1 MPVRDTAT
9 IGAQTQMMNTA
20 LSPVT
25 KGGEGEVVPKSKN
38 PAPGKT
44 SAAPM
49 VLATASSETC

>member
-1 MPVRDTAT
+1 MPVMDTAT
-9 IGAQTQMMNTA
+9 IGAQTQMMKTA

-25 KGGEGEVVPKSKN
+25 KGGEREVVPKFRA

-49 VLATASSETC
+49 VLATAYINT

>member
-1 MPVRDTAT
+1 MDTAT
-9 IGAQTQMMNTA
+9 IGAQTQMMKTA

-25 KGGEGEVVPKSKN
+25 KDGEREVVPKFRA

-49 VLATASSETC
+49 VLATAYSNI